1 MSGESNESRKF
12 TSTVSLLEDFPGAD
26 ITKDA
31 VRVVIAASEL
41 EEGVEVEVPGVV
53 DVQESSPLDVSG
65 ATLTI
70 TDDGDFNIHDSSG
83 SIIEEPLDVSDATVT
98 VTDDGSLNIVDSA
111 DNIIEE
117 PLDVSGGV
125 VSVSEDSPLD
135 VSGATVDVN
144 INNLPDVLTNES
156 YGVDIE
162 NDVQRTLTVGSYSL
176 VDVSITTSVST
187 SATVEKSWDGNNW
200 FEVESFSNTSK
211 VDDNL
216 RGAGGTQYRV
226 TVSGTGAGG
235 DTADI
240 VIAAKSR

>member
-1 MSGESNESRKF
+1 MVDNSREKRKF
-12 TSTVSLLEDFPGAD
+12 SKIINYIEGFPGAD
-26 ITKDA
+26 LTQDA
-31 VRVVIAASEL
+31 VRVVLIGDELSEDI
-41 EEGVEVEVPGVV
+41 GATVSGVV
-53 DVQESSPLDVSG
+53 DVQEDTPLDVSG
-65 ATLTI
+65 
-70 TDDGDFNIHDSSG
+70 
-83 SIIEEPLDVSDATVT
+83 ATVT
-98 VTDDGSLNIVDSA
+98 VTDDGSLDINSLP
-111 DNIIEE
+111 E
-117 PLDVSGGV
+117 PLDVSGAV
-125 VSVSEDSPLD
+125 VSVQEDTPLD

-144 INNLPDVLTNES
+144 VNNLPDVLTNES